1 MDDMPALLFA
11 RIGILSQSI
20 LHAMDIY
27 LQLNREYY
35 YRSFVLKRDDLALQ
49 CPVFQKTT
57 TMTFG
62 YI

>member
-1 MDDMPALLFA
+1 MPALLFA
-11 RIGILSQSI
+11 RNDIFATNFEKS
-20 LHAMDIY
+20 HAMDIY

-35 YRSFVLKRDDLALQ
+35 FRLFVLKRDDLVLQ